1 MSLAEQVVADLRAA
15 IRDHAFGVN
24 GQLPSEPDLSRQLGV
39 SRPTIRQAIAVLEQE
54 GYVSRR
60 QGHGTFVI
68 SSVVALPDLLNV
80 NHGVT
85 EMIRAAGQEPGTS
98 RTVISEGVADSR
110 IGERLSV
117 DEGASVVV
125 IERSRTA
132 DGRPV
137 AVTRDYFSVDELLAH
152 GVPVGKL
159 KDFAE
164 AHDSL
169 YASLADAGLAVT
181 YGIAKVLPSRAT
193 PELATELGLKEDD
206 DLLLLEQTDFA
217 DTGKPV
223 LFSEEYLIPGPLAVY
238 VFRRGPG

>member
-1 MSLAEQVVADLRAA
+1 MSLAEQVVTDLRAA
-15 IRDHAFGVN
+15 IREHAFGVN

-68 SSVVALPDLLNV
+68 SNVVALPDLLNV

-85 EMIRAAGQEPGTS
+85 EMILSAGQEPGTAK
-98 RTVISEGVADSR
+98 TVISESVADAR
-110 IGERLSV
+110 IAERLCI
-117 DEGASVVV
+117 DTGASVAV

-137 AVTRDYFSVDELLAH
+137 AVTRDYFSAEELKAH
-152 GVPVGKL
+152 GVAIGKL
-159 KDFAE
+159 KDFAG
-164 AHDSL
+164 AQDSL
-169 YASLADAGLAVT
+169 YAALADAGLTVS

-193 PELATELGLKEDD
+193 PELAAELKLKKDD